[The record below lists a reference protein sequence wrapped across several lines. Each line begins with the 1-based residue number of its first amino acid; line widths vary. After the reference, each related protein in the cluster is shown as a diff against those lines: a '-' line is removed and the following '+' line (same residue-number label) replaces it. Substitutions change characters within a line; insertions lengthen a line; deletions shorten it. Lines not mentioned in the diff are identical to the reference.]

1 MKYVSSDFPATFTVE
16 GIFSVLLHTFD
27 KPARLSGESHAF
39 PEIIYILSGSH
50 SLYVD
55 EKQYRLS
62 AGQMMIY
69 APGAF
74 HAVKEA
80 TGALAYILSFKVGDG
95 FLEPLYNR
103 VLTLSDAQR
112 QMFSRIMEDGRRCF
126 TRSVSEFT
134 IREGADMSV
143 LQRMKKQLEFFLADI
158 LVQCVRET
166 EKDIPPGWET
176 DFAKVAWY
184 LQENLHRSLTLTEIA
199 DGCSMSVSKLKM
211 LCRAMCGCGPIR
223 YCNMLKIEHAKRLI
237 AQGGMNFTEIA
248 EALGFSSLH
257 YFSRLFRKTVGISPS
272 DYAHSVAS
280 EVCSE

>member
-1 MKYVSSDFPATFTVE
+1 VKYISSDFPATFTVD

-27 KPARLSGESHAF
+27 KPPRASGESHDF

-50 SLYVD
+50 ILYVD
-55 EKQYRLS
+55 EEEYHLS

-74 HAVKEA
+74 HEAKEP
-80 TGALAYILSFKVGDG
+80 TGAQAYILSFKVGSG

-112 QMFSRIMEDGRRCF
+112 QMFLRIMEDGQRCF
-126 TRSVSEFT
+126 TRSVSDFV
-134 IREGADMSV
+134 IREGTDISV

-166 EKDIPPGWET
+166 EKSVPPGWEAE
-176 DFAKVAWY
+176 FANAVRY
-184 LQENLHRSLTLTEIA
+184 LQDNIHLSLSLREIA
-199 DGCSMSVSKLKM
+199 DGCSMSVSKLK
-211 LCRAMCGCGPIR
+211 LLFRIMCGCGPIR
-223 YCNMLKIEHAKRLI
+223 YFNILKIEQAKQFI
-237 AQGGMNFTEIA
+237 AEGGMNFTEIA

-257 YFSRLFRKTVGISPS
+257 YFSRLFRKIVGASPS
-272 DYAHSVAS
+272 DYAHIVRR
-280 EVCSE
+280 